1 MPNCTFFTSTLRCC
15 VTFLLVCGGGFDA
28 QAHSSD
34 VTASLRS
41 YFSQCHAARVCNGS
55 VLVARAGKVVYEDA
69 FGDVGID
76 GQGTL
81 STAHAFDIGSVS
93 KQFTAAAV
101 LRLVDHGKLRLDDTV
116 DRHLPGFPY
125 PRMTLRQLLNHSAGV
140 PDAMAHYTQLLRSGK
155 ANVPMLGEDVV
166 QVLAATAAVPK
177 SAPGERF
184 EYSNTGY
191 LLLARVVSHVT
202 GLSFADFL
210 QREFFGP
217 LRMSNTGLRMPG
229 NDAGIAARA
238 YGFRVA
244 ADGQRRPYDQIPG
257 FYMQGAGGIY
267 STVGDL
273 LIWSRALRSGVAM
286 SANAWR
292 EATTPTR
299 LQDGS
304 LIPYGFGFGLRPSA
318 LQQPRISHG
327 GHWRAFKAELS
338 HLPAQD
344 IDIVILSNNGED
356 KGVDAASRAVE
367 AILAGQAYEPVQ
379 KPGSK
384 ALSENK

>member
-1 MPNCTFFTSTLRCC
+1 M
-15 VTFLLVCGGGFDA
+15 
-28 QAHSSD
+28 
-34 VTASLRS
+34 TASLRN

-155 ANVPMLGEDVV
+155 ANAPMLGEDVV

-229 NDAGIAARA
+229 NEAGIAARA
-238 YGFRVA
+238 YGFRGA

-304 LIPYGFGFGLRPSA
+304 LVPYGFGFGLRPSA

-367 AILAGQAYEPVQ
+367 AILASQAYEPVQ

-384 ALSENK
+384 ALSGNK

>member
-1 MPNCTFFTSTLRCC
+1 MPNCTFFASTLRCC
-15 VTFLLVCGGGFDA
+15 VTFLFVCGGGFHA

-34 VTASLRS
+34 VTASLRN

-155 ANVPMLGEDVV
+155 ANAPMLGEDVV

-229 NDAGIAARA
+229 NEAGIAARA
-238 YGFRVA
+238 YGFRGA

-304 LIPYGFGFGLRPSA
+304 LVPYGFGFGLRPSA

-367 AILAGQAYEPVQ
+367 AILASQAYEPVQ

-384 ALSENK
+384 ALSGNK